1 MRTAADWMGPDP
13 DHADVHDRAH
23 AGPVAARAL
32 GIDRW
37 ALHQIH
43 RRLNTPTIRLALWDG
58 QGVGAPAADARATVT
73 LEDRPTL
80 YGLLWDAE
88 MVFGDGYSDG
98 RLQVSGDLVHLL
110 EVAYVSAARSG
121 TSWTGLAVNT
131 LHRSRQN
138 VHAHYDLGND
148 FYRLWLDDQLVYSC
162 AYYPDADLTLEVAQ
176 VAKMDLVCRKL
187 ELRPGLR
194 VVEAGCG
201 WGALALHMARHY
213 GVTVKAYNIS
223 HEQIAYA
230 RDRARQEGLTDRVE
244 FIEDDYRSI
253 SGRFDR
259 FVSVGMLEH
268 VGLARYGALG
278 EVIDRVLDRTEGR
291 GLLHFIGRNTPQ
303 PLSRWITR
311 RIFPGAYPPTLAEAT
326 SRVLEPFRLSVLD
339 VENLRLHYARTLQ
352 DWWARFEAAYP
363 QIASIYGER
372 FGRAWRL
379 YLAGSMVA
387 FLTGSLQLFQ
397 VTFAPERDNTVPPTR
412 AALYETP
419 LASSS

>member
-1 MRTAADWMGPDP
+1 MRTAADWMGSD
-13 DHADVHDRAH
+13 DAGVHDRAH
-23 AGPVAARAL
+23 AGPVATRAS

-37 ALHQIH
+37 ALHRIH
-43 RRLNTPTIRLALWDG
+43 RRLNAPTIRLALWDG

-73 LEDRPTL
+73 VEDRPTL
-80 YGLLWDAE
+80 YGLMWDAE

-98 RLQVSGDLVHLL
+98 RLQVSGDLAHLL
-110 EVAYVSAARSG
+110 EVAYVSAARSR
-121 TSWTGLAVNT
+121 THWTGLAVNT

-148 FYRLWLDDQLVYSC
+148 FYRLWLDDQLVYTC
-162 AYYPDADLTLEVAQ
+162 AYYPDADSTLEDAQ

-194 VVEAGCG
+194 VVEAGSG

-213 GVTVKAYNIS
+213 GVSVKAYNIS

-230 RDRARQEGLTDRVE
+230 RERARHEGLTDRVE

-268 VGLARYGALG
+268 VGLVRYGALG
-278 EVIDRVLDRTEGR
+278 EVIDRVLDRSEGR

-352 DWWARFEAAYP
+352 DWRARFEAAYP
-363 QIASIYGER
+363 QIASLYGER

-387 FLTGSLQLFQ
+387 FLTGNLQLFQ
-397 VTFAPERDNTVPPTR
+397 VTFAPERDNTVPLTR

-419 LASSS
+419 ASSSP